1 MVKILF
7 GNLHQEIKTPTLV
20 VYRIDA
26 NHLQHPTPPNVDRA
40 LLRCLFQLLL
50 QLDVRYDKQSFRQ
63 SFKSTLVY
71 WVSDKLCLD

>member
-1 MVKILF
+1 M
-7 GNLHQEIKTPTLV
+7 KTPTLV
-20 VYRIDA
+20 VYQIDA
-26 NHLQHPTPPNVDRA
+26 NHLKHQTPPNVDPA

-50 QLDVRYDKQSFRQ
+50 QFDVRYDKQSFTQ